1 MFDWVRSKLSQ
12 ATVTIAYLKS
22 QDMIKILKQ
31 SGHNFP
37 GKRLCGGL
45 YLDII
50 WCLCMEVNNQHRVIW
65 FCEKASLRICYIILC
80 ECRSLNIKN

>member
-1 MFDWVRSKLSQ
+1 MPDWVWSKLSQ

-22 QDMIKILKQ
+22 QDMVKTLKQ

-37 GKRLCGGL
+37 GKRLCDEL

-50 WCLCMEVNNQHRVIW
+50 WCLCMEVKIQHRVI
-65 FCEKASLRICYIILC
+65 
-80 ECRSLNIKN
+80 